1 MGGITSQKVFLLWYI
16 CYVVI
21 KKSYLLMQKIII
33 ENFGPIEY
41 AEIEVK
47 KILVLIGEQ
56 ASGKST
62 IAKLIY
68 FFKTIQED
76 LFSQIYR
83 DKQNQSLDINSD
95 ILPPIQQKFYN
106 FFGPTNNLPDFEITF
121 YYSFNENKFLKLSND
136 ENKKMKISPIDTFI
150 NEKFTIL
157 ASDIKFRL
165 RQEYLN
171 INKNRNIQPLIK
183 EEEKIKYA
191 QQLYDLL
198 NDLFQNKQRDL
209 LFIVAGRSATV
220 AYPSLFEKYFSQS
233 IEINLKQNI
242 SIDNYERSS
251 KTLDEI
257 LLEKFIEKFVRVKDI
272 FKKFR
277 NFEGLIESYSENNIK
292 EKLYQVKNKIDK
304 ILKGEYRIDDL
315 GEKILFNKETEE
327 YIYLSNTSSGQQES
341 IRILQDIFIN
351 ILDDAKV
358 LRIIEEPEA
367 HLFPVAQK
375 QLIELLALMIN
386 QNDDNQ
392 LIITTHSPYVLTV
405 FNNLL
410 FANRVVEKNPSTQ
423 SEVAQIIPQDSW
435 LSAKDFSAYSLGN
448 QSVSE
453 DTKYCEPIF
462 NQEKGT
468 IQQNYLDTVSEI
480 LGGDFQALY
489 SIHAKTFKRK

>member
-1 MGGITSQKVFLLWYI
+1 MVH
-16 CYVVI
+16 YVVI
-21 KKSYLLMQKIII
+21 KKSHLLMQKIII
-33 ENFGPIEY
+33 NNFGSIKY

-341 IRILQDIFIN
+341 IRILQDIFLN
-351 ILDDAKV
+351 ILDNTKV
-358 LRIIEEPEA
+358 LRILEEPEA

-386 QNDDNQ
+386 QNNDNQ

-448 QSVSE
+448 QSVSQ
-453 DTKYCEPIF
+453 DTNYCEPIF

>member
-1 MGGITSQKVFLLWYI
+1 
-16 CYVVI
+16 
-21 KKSYLLMQKIII
+21 MQKIII
-33 ENFGPIEY
+33 KNFGAIKY

-83 DKQNQSLDINSD
+83 DKQNQYLDINSD
-95 ILPPIQQKFYN
+95 ILSPIQQKFYN

-220 AYPSLFEKYFSQS
+220 AYPSLFD
-233 IEINLKQNI
+233 NLKQNI
-242 SIDNYERSS
+242 PIDNYERSS
-251 KTLDEI
+251 KTLDEM

-272 FKKFR
+272 FRKFR

-341 IRILQDIFIN
+341 IRILQDIFLN
-351 ILDDAKV
+351 ILDNTKV
-358 LRIIEEPEA
+358 LRILEEPEA
-367 HLFPVAQK
+367 HLFPIAQK

-386 QNDDNQ
+386 QNNDNQ

-410 FANRVVEKNPSTQ
+410 FANRVVEKNPSTE

-448 QSVSE
+448 QSVSQ
-453 DTKYCEPIF
+453 DTNYCKPIF

>member
-1 MGGITSQKVFLLWYI
+1 
-16 CYVVI
+16 
-21 KKSYLLMQKIII
+21 MQKIII
-33 ENFGPIEY
+33 KNFGPIKY

-95 ILPPIQQKFYN
+95 ILSPIQQKFYN

-386 QNDDNQ
+386 QNNDNQ

-448 QSVSE
+448 QSVSQ
-453 DTKYCEPIF
+453 DTNYCEPIF

>member
-1 MGGITSQKVFLLWYI
+1 MVH
-16 CYVVI
+16 YVVI
-21 KKSYLLMQKIII
+21 KKSHLLMQKIII
-33 ENFGPIEY
+33 NNFGSIKY

-220 AYPSLFEKYFSQS
+220 AYPSLFD
-233 IEINLKQNI
+233 NLKQNI
-242 SIDNYERSS
+242 PIDNYERSS
-251 KTLDEI
+251 KTLDEM

-272 FKKFR
+272 FRKFR

-341 IRILQDIFIN
+341 IRILQDIFLN
-351 ILDDAKV
+351 ILDNTKV
-358 LRIIEEPEA
+358 LRILEEPEA
-367 HLFPVAQK
+367 HLFPLAQK

-386 QNDDNQ
+386 QNNDNQ

>member
-1 MGGITSQKVFLLWYI
+1 
-16 CYVVI
+16 
-21 KKSYLLMQKIII
+21 MQKIII
-33 ENFGPIEY
+33 NNFGSIKY

-386 QNDDNQ
+386 QNNDKQ

-448 QSVSE
+448 QSVSQ
-453 DTKYCEPIF
+453 DTNYCEPIF

>member
-1 MGGITSQKVFLLWYI
+1 
-16 CYVVI
+16 
-21 KKSYLLMQKIII
+21 MQKIII
-33 ENFGPIEY
+33 ENFGPIQY

-83 DKQNQSLDINSD
+83 DKQNQYLDINSD
-95 ILPPIQQKFYN
+95 ILSPIQQKFYN

-191 QQLYDLL
+191 QQLYDML

-341 IRILQDIFIN
+341 IRILQDIFLN
-351 ILDDAKV
+351 ILDNTKV
-358 LRIIEEPEA
+358 LRILEEPEA

-375 QLIELLALMIN
+375 QLIELLALMVN

-410 FANRVVEKNPSTQ
+410 FANRVVEKNPSTE

-448 QSVSE
+448 QSVSQ
-453 DTKYCEPIF
+453 DTNYCEPIF

>member
-1 MGGITSQKVFLLWYI
+1 MGGYASQKVFLLWYI
-16 CYVVI
+16 YCIVI
-21 KKSYLLMQKIII
+21 KKSHLPMQKIII
-33 ENFGPIEY
+33 KNFGPIKY

-83 DKQNQSLDINSD
+83 DKQNQYLDINSD
-95 ILPPIQQKFYN
+95 ILSPIQQKFYN

-191 QQLYDLL
+191 QQLYDML

-341 IRILQDIFIN
+341 IRILQDIFLN
-351 ILDDAKV
+351 ILDNTKV
-358 LRIIEEPEA
+358 LRILEEPEA

-375 QLIELLALMIN
+375 QLIELLALMVN

-410 FANRVVEKNPSTQ
+410 FANRVVEKNPSTE

-448 QSVSE
+448 QSVSQ
-453 DTKYCEPIF
+453 DTNYCEPIF

-468 IQQNYLDTVSEI
+468 IQQYCS
-480 LGGDFQALY
+480 Q
-489 SIHAKTFKRK
+489 KKRMKREG

>member
-1 MGGITSQKVFLLWYI
+1 
-16 CYVVI
+16 
-21 KKSYLLMQKIII
+21 MQKIII
-33 ENFGPIEY
+33 NNFGSIKY

-341 IRILQDIFIN
+341 IRILQDIFLN
-351 ILDDAKV
+351 ILDNTKV
-358 LRIIEEPEA
+358 LRILEEPEA
-367 HLFPVAQK
+367 HLFPIAQK

-386 QNDDNQ
+386 QNNDNQ

-448 QSVSE
+448 QSVSQ
-453 DTKYCEPIF
+453 DTNYCEPIF
-462 NQEKGT
+462 NQKKGT

>member
-1 MGGITSQKVFLLWYI
+1 MGGYTSQKVFLLWYI
-16 CYVVI
+16 YCIVI
-21 KKSYLLMQKIII
+21 KKSHLPMQKIII
-33 ENFGPIEY
+33 ENFGPIQY

-95 ILPPIQQKFYN
+95 ILSPIQQKFYN
-106 FFGPTNNLPDFEITF
+106 FFGPTNNLSNFEIIF
-121 YYSFNENKFLKLSND
+121 YYSLNKNKFLKLSND
-136 ENKKMKISPIDTFI
+136 KNKKMRISCIDTFI
-150 NEKFTIL
+150 DEKFTIL
-157 ASDIKFRL
+157 ASDIKLRL

-341 IRILQDIFIN
+341 IRILQDIFLN
-351 ILDDAKV
+351 ILDNTKV
-358 LRIIEEPEA
+358 LRILEEPEA

-375 QLIELLALMIN
+375 QLIELLALMVN

-410 FANRVVEKNPSTQ
+410 FANRVVEKNPSTE

-448 QSVSE
+448 QSVKE
-453 DTKYCEPIF
+453 DTNYCESIF

-468 IQQNYLDTVSEI
+468 IQQNYLDTVSEL

>member
-1 MGGITSQKVFLLWYI
+1 MVH
-16 CYVVI
+16 YVVI
-21 KKSYLLMQKIII
+21 KKSHLLMQKIII
-33 ENFGPIEY
+33 NNFGSIKY

-220 AYPSLFEKYFSQS
+220 AYPSLFD
-233 IEINLKQNI
+233 NLKQNI
-242 SIDNYERSS
+242 PIDNYERSS
-251 KTLDEI
+251 KTLDEM

-272 FKKFR
+272 FRKFR

-341 IRILQDIFIN
+341 IRILQDIFLN
-351 ILDDAKV
+351 ILDNTKV
-358 LRIIEEPEA
+358 LRILEEPEA

-375 QLIELLALMIN
+375 QLIELLALMVN

-410 FANRVVEKNPSTQ
+410 FANRVVEKNPSTE

-448 QSVSE
+448 QSVRE
-453 DTKYCEPIF
+453 DSNYCEPIF

>member
-1 MGGITSQKVFLLWYI
+1 
-16 CYVVI
+16 
-21 KKSYLLMQKIII
+21 MQKIII

-386 QNDDNQ
+386 QNNDNQ

-448 QSVSE
+448 QSVSQ
-453 DTKYCEPIF
+453 DTNYCEPIF

>member
-1 MGGITSQKVFLLWYI
+1 
-16 CYVVI
+16 
-21 KKSYLLMQKIII
+21 MQKIII
-33 ENFGPIEY
+33 HNFAAIKY

-95 ILPPIQQKFYN
+95 ILSPIQQKFYN

-386 QNDDNQ
+386 QNNDNQ

-448 QSVSE
+448 QSVSQ
-453 DTKYCEPIF
+453 DTNYCEPIF

>member
-1 MGGITSQKVFLLWYI
+1 
-16 CYVVI
+16 
-21 KKSYLLMQKIII
+21 MQKIII
-33 ENFGPIEY
+33 KNFGPIKY

-95 ILPPIQQKFYN
+95 ILSPIQQKFYN

-341 IRILQDIFIN
+341 IRILQDIFLN
-351 ILDDAKV
+351 ILDNSKT
-358 LRIIEEPEA
+358 LRILEEPEA

-375 QLIELLALMIN
+375 QLIELLTLMVN

-410 FANRVVEKNPSTQ
+410 FANRVVEKNPSTE

-448 QSVSE
+448 QSVRE
-453 DTKYCEPIF
+453 DSNYCEPIF

>member
-33 ENFGPIEY
+33 KNFGAIKY

-83 DKQNQSLDINSD
+83 DKQNQYLDINSD
-95 ILPPIQQKFYN
+95 ILSPIQQKFYN

-220 AYPSLFEKYFSQS
+220 AYPSLFD
-233 IEINLKQNI
+233 NLKQNI
-242 SIDNYERSS
+242 PIDNYERSS
-251 KTLDEI
+251 KTLDEM

-272 FKKFR
+272 FRKFR

-341 IRILQDIFIN
+341 IRILQDIFLN
-351 ILDDAKV
+351 ILDNTKV
-358 LRIIEEPEA
+358 LRILEEPEA
-367 HLFPVAQK
+367 HLFPIAQK

-386 QNDDNQ
+386 QNNDNQ

-410 FANRVVEKNPSTQ
+410 FANRVVEKNPSTE

-448 QSVSE
+448 QSVSQ
-453 DTKYCEPIF
+453 DTNYCKPIF

>member
-1 MGGITSQKVFLLWYI
+1 
-16 CYVVI
+16 
-21 KKSYLLMQKIII
+21 MQKIII
-33 ENFGPIEY
+33 NNFGSIKY

-386 QNDDNQ
+386 QNNDNQ

-448 QSVSE
+448 QSVSQ
-453 DTKYCEPIF
+453 DTNYCEPIF

>member
-1 MGGITSQKVFLLWYI
+1 MVH
-16 CYVVI
+16 YVVI
-21 KKSYLLMQKIII
+21 KKSHLLMQKIII
-33 ENFGPIEY
+33 KNFGPIKY

-220 AYPSLFEKYFSQS
+220 AYPSLFD
-233 IEINLKQNI
+233 NLKQNI
-242 SIDNYERSS
+242 PIDNYERSS

-272 FKKFR
+272 FRKFR

-341 IRILQDIFIN
+341 IRILQDIFLN
-351 ILDDAKV
+351 ILDNTKV
-358 LRIIEEPEA
+358 LRILEEPEA
-367 HLFPVAQK
+367 HLFPIAQK

-386 QNDDNQ
+386 QNNDNQ

>member
-1 MGGITSQKVFLLWYI
+1 
-16 CYVVI
+16 
-21 KKSYLLMQKIII
+21 MQKIII
-33 ENFGPIEY
+33 KNFGPIKY

-95 ILPPIQQKFYN
+95 ILSPIQQKFYN

-341 IRILQDIFIN
+341 IRILQDIFLN
-351 ILDDAKV
+351 ILDNTKV
-358 LRIIEEPEA
+358 LRILEEPEA

-375 QLIELLALMIN
+375 QLIELLALMVN

-448 QSVSE
+448 QSVSQ
-453 DTKYCEPIF
+453 DTNYCEPIF

>member
-1 MGGITSQKVFLLWYI
+1 
-16 CYVVI
+16 
-21 KKSYLLMQKIII
+21 MQKIII
-33 ENFGPIEY
+33 KNFGPIKY

-95 ILPPIQQKFYN
+95 ILSPIQQKFYN

-341 IRILQDIFIN
+341 IRILQDIFLN
-351 ILDDAKV
+351 ILDNTKV
-358 LRIIEEPEA
+358 LRILEEPEA

-375 QLIELLALMIN
+375 QLIELLALMVN

-410 FANRVVEKNPSTQ
+410 FANRVVEKNPSTE

-448 QSVSE
+448 QSVSQ
-453 DTKYCEPIF
+453 DTNYCEPIF

>member
-1 MGGITSQKVFLLWYI
+1 
-16 CYVVI
+16 
-21 KKSYLLMQKIII
+21 MQKIII
-33 ENFGPIEY
+33 KNFGPIKY

-95 ILPPIQQKFYN
+95 ILSPIQQKFYN

-341 IRILQDIFIN
+341 IRILQDIFLN
-351 ILDDAKV
+351 ILDNTKV
-358 LRIIEEPEA
+358 LRILEEPEA

-375 QLIELLALMIN
+375 QLIELLALMVN

-410 FANRVVEKNPSTQ
+410 FANRVVEKNPSTE

-453 DTKYCEPIF
+453 DTSYCESIF

>member
-1 MGGITSQKVFLLWYI
+1 MGGVTSQKVFLLWYI
-16 CYVVI
+16 CYVSI
-21 KKSYLLMQKIII
+21 KKSHLPMQKIII
-33 ENFGPIEY
+33 ENFGPIQY

-95 ILPPIQQKFYN
+95 ILSPIQQKFYN

-121 YYSFNENKFLKLSND
+121 YYSFNKNKFLKLSND

-150 NEKFTIL
+150 DEKFTIL

-209 LFIVAGRSATV
+209 LFIIAGRSATV
-220 AYPSLFEKYFSQS
+220 AYPSLFEKYFSES

-242 SIDNYERSS
+242 SIGNYERSS

-277 NFEGLIESYSENNIK
+277 NFEGLIESYSENDI
-292 EKLYQVKNKIDK
+292 KLYQVKNKIDK

-341 IRILQDIFIN
+341 IRILQDIFLN
-351 ILDDAKV
+351 ILDNTKV
-358 LRIIEEPEA
+358 LRILEEPEA

-375 QLIELLALMIN
+375 QLIELLALMVN

-410 FANRVVEKNPSTQ
+410 FANRVVEKNPSTE

-448 QSVSE
+448 QSVKE
-453 DTKYCEPIF
+453 DTNYCESIF